1 MSWPTH
7 LERWL
12 DSGLPLRRWLVNGLL
27 LHVRNRGI
35 AEARRRARGD
45 AGVGGI
51 EGTARPA
58 AQTAASEPDALRALA
73 PDCTGNPVPDAV
85 EIADGTSADIDG
97 DGVVDGTDL
106 LIVLER
112 WGPCP

>member
-1 MSWPTH
+1 
-7 LERWL
+7 
-12 DSGLPLRRWLVNGLL
+12 
-27 LHVRNRGI
+27 
-35 AEARRRARGD
+35 
-45 AGVGGI
+45 
-51 EGTARPA
+51 
-58 AQTAASEPDALRALA
+58 
-73 PDCTGNPVPDAV
+73 VPDAV